1 MRTVWVPRGRPPD
14 DGPGG
19 NGNDDNDA
27 ADWADVSLFAQ
38 YAMKYPVNACAPD
51 DALGPEDVRQIRTH
65 RRLVWLPTA
74 ARPPDDPDAVV
85 AASEDPDAPVTG
97 AEARLPDDAD
107 AVVLG
112 WRPLRYVCNATAAR
126 VLADRLVPV
135 EQSLPRS
142 LRTLTC
148 TGLLRARLPPD
159 DAPGGATRNLKAL
172 FPDVRLS
179 TAAVCVAAAVLLVV
193 VCVAAPAV
201 RTSGATG
208 KRENARHRHH
218 HQHV

>member
-14 DGPGG
+14 DEPGDG
-19 NGNDDNDA
+19 
-27 ADWADVSLFAQ
+27 DWADVSLFAQ
-38 YAMKYPVNACAPD
+38 YAMKYPVTACAPD

-97 AEARLPDDAD
+97 AEARLPADAD

-148 TGLLRARLPPD
+148 TGLLRARLPDD
-159 DAPGGATRNLKAL
+159 DAPGRATHNLKAL

-179 TAAVCVAAAVLLVV
+179 TAAVCVAAAVLLAAAVV
-193 VCVAAPAV
+193 LVAARG
-201 RTSGATG
+201 RTAGAAG
-208 KRENARHRHH
+208 KRENAHHRH